1 MVVVDKRNIGEGST
15 LTNTALIQY
24 LGDKML
30 FELVNTFGEETAIKH
45 TKLCEEAIRD
55 IEAISTKLE
64 IPSDFVRRDSLYYAS
79 YEEDTKKIEAEY
91 YYLNKHQFQVS
102 LLSSDEIF
110 KKYGFYKHKA
120 LYINNDGEINP
131 YKFNHGLIQ
140 HAHQKGVRVYENTRI
155 NGKKLTNDQAIFYTE
170 NQHSITAK

>member
-79 YEEDTKKIEAEY
+79 YEEVNPNLDTRM
-91 YYLNKHQFQVS
+91 FQS
-102 LLSSDEIF
+102 
-110 KKYGFYKHKA
+110 
-120 LYINNDGEINP
+120 
-131 YKFNHGLIQ
+131 
-140 HAHQKGVRVYENTRI
+140 
-155 NGKKLTNDQAIFYTE
+155 
-170 NQHSITAK
+170 